1 MLNLSKEEII
11 KIIIDDVEKDL
22 KREEILHTVLNKKL
36 SKNITEEKITLGN
49 RAADALARFAGSWKF
64 ITGFALV
71 LGVWIV
77 ANTIILKKSF
87 DPFPFILLNLML
99 SCLAAI
105 QAPVIMMS
113 QNRQEAKDR
122 ERSENDYIV
131 NLKTEIIIEDMHDKL
146 DKIIENQTII
156 FESLNKTKNKNDV

>member
-36 SKNITEEKITLGN
+36 SQNITEEKTTLGN

-71 LGVWIV
+71 LGVWIA

-156 FESLNKTKNKNDV
+156 FEKLNKKKKKNDI